1 MIAFFVHN
9 FETDS
14 DVIVLPEMG
23 CSLAVDRNTLEA
35 FISPSPNFAEWSGDA
50 CSNVAAEDF
59 GTVAA
64 TRDDQGDVNVVNEEL
79 WRRRMDFHMTRAR

>member
-9 FETDS
+9 SETRS
-14 DVIVLPEMG
+14 DVIVLPERG
-23 CSLAVDRNTLEA
+23 CSVPVDRKILEA
-35 FISPSPNFAEWSGDA
+35 FISPAPNFADWSGDA
-50 CSNVAAEDF
+50 CANVSAEDF

-64 TRDDQGDVNVVNEEL
+64 TRDDQGDVKVMDEEL